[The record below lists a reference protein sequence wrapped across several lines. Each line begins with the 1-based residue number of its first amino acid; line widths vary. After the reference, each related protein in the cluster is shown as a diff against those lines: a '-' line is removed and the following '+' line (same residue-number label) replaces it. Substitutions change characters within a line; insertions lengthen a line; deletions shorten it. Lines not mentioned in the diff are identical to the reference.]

1 MVLQKQW
8 QNNGANFYNQN
19 MRNFQVITFRGVNYI
34 LVDATS
40 HGNYIGSVANYER
53 QPIPM
58 PNFKGTGMALKG
70 ILRKNETL
78 DGWAIV
84 TGKQIGRAHV

>member
-1 MVLQKQW
+1 
-8 QNNGANFYNQN
+8 
-19 MRNFQVITFRGVNYI
+19 MRNFQVRTFREVNYVV
-34 LVDATS
+34 VDAPNR
-40 HGNYIGSVANYER
+40 GYYIGSVANYER

-78 DGWAIV
+78 NGWKKR
-84 TGKQIGRAHV
+84 TGNR

>member
-1 MVLQKQW
+1 
-8 QNNGANFYNQN
+8 
-19 MRNFQVITFRGVNYI
+19 MRNFQVRTFSGINYI
-34 LVDATS
+34 VVDTTNR
-40 HGNYIGSVANYER
+40 GNYVGSVANYER

-78 DGWAIV
+78 NGWKKR
-84 TGKQIGRAHV
+84 TRNR

>member
-1 MVLQKQW
+1 
-8 QNNGANFYNQN
+8 
-19 MRNFQVITFRGVNYI
+19 MRNFQVRTFKGIDYI
-34 LVDATS
+34 LVDAPNR
-40 HGNYIGSVANYER
+40 GNYIGSVAGYER

-78 DGWAIV
+78 DGWKKR
-84 TGKQIGRAHV
+84 TGNR